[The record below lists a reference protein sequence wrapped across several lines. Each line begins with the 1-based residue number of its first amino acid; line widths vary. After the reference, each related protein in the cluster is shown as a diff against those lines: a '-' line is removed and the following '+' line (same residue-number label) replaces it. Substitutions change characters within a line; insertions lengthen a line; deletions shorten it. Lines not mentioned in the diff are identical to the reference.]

1 MTVSQDAV
9 LGSALWAAYGD
20 ALGFVT
26 ELTDTTAGVKH
37 RCGYERVTHP
47 LPWRRRLGGRT
58 GVDMHVPAGS
68 YSDDTQLRLATSR
81 AIRGDGEFDVDAFA
95 RVELVAW
102 QTYHLGAGRG
112 SKAAAAAM
120 ARADARWSQNMFATK
135 AARYVDVGGNG
146 AAMRI
151 QPHVWSAR
159 DLTDTDTL
167 LRSVVRDA
175 IVTHGHPVGI
185 LGAALHALVL
195 ARTLHQRRVPAPR
208 EWAEIAADL
217 HRLTKVVDA
226 DDELAGIWLPS
237 WENAAQRSFA
247 GALHAGLDELRD
259 SGSALARI
267 ANSGMASI
275 EPGYHKALEDLGGFN
290 PATRGSGVGTAWL
303 ATYVALTT
311 SDPEQSLAMVANT
324 LGSDTDT
331 IATMAG
337 ALIGGTLA
345 VRPPGPVQDHE
356 LIASEAK
363 RMHAI
368 SLGQP
373 ASTFRYPDLLT
384 WAPPRSALD
393 LIGSATE
400 ASTSER
406 LELAGLGSLENLE
419 EPVFAGRK
427 DAPTLYRWATLG
439 RTGQRVVI
447 RHRATPEPLAPA
459 LRPPTGPAWAA
470 SRPAPEKG
478 AAWNT
483 STPQPLLPTTPPTKG
498 PKTPDSNPTLFD
510 TEPRSAATPSSPPVR
525 SVEDLVAQV
534 VRSEFDANAI
544 GAALLEIL
552 NDGRSWQH
560 ERASAYAALV
570 AEAHASRR
578 GRKS

>member
-20 ALGFVT
+20 AIGFVT
-26 ELTDTTAGVKH
+26 ELTDTTGGVKH

-58 GVDMHVPAGS
+58 GVDIHLPAGS

-151 QPHVWSAR
+151 QPHVWSAH

-167 LRSVVRDA
+167 LRSVLRDA
-175 IVTHGHPVGI
+175 VVTHGHPVGI

-195 ARTLHQRRVPAPR
+195 ARTLVQRRVPAPR
-208 EWAEIAADL
+208 EWAEIASDL
-217 HRLTKVVDA
+217 NRVTKVVDA
-226 DDELAGIWLPS
+226 DDELAGIWLPA
-237 WENAAQRSFA
+237 WENAAQRSFPA
-247 GALHAGLDELRD
+247 AVHAGLDELRD
-259 SGSALARI
+259 SGAALARI
-267 ANSGMASI
+267 ANTSMAGI
-275 EPGYHKALEDLGGFN
+275 EPGYHKALEELGGLN

-303 ATYVALTT
+303 ATYVALTM
-311 SDPEQSLAMVANT
+311 SDPEQGLAMVANT

-337 ALIGGTLA
+337 ALVGGALA

-368 SLGQP
+368 ALGQP

-400 ASTSER
+400 ASTGEH

-427 DAPTLYRWATLG
+427 DAPIFYRWATLA
-439 RTGQRVVI
+439 RTGQRVII

-459 LRPPTGPAWAA
+459 LRPPTGPAWAEN
-470 SRPAPEKG
+470 RPAPEERG
-478 AAWNT
+478 ASNT
-483 STPQPLLPTTPPTKG
+483 GTPQPPLHSTPPTKS
-498 PKTPDSNPTLFD
+498 PKTSDSNPTLFD
-510 TEPRSAATPSSPPVR
+510 TAPRSSERSSSPAVR
-525 SVEDLVAQV
+525 SVEELVSRV
-534 VRSEFDANAI
+534 VRSDFDAKVI

-570 AEAHASRR
+570 ADAYAFRR
-578 GRKS
+578 GRKG